1 MANTGK
7 YSEIV
12 KLRDKELT
20 VTDDTVAIIFAIQ
33 DLTQE
38 IKRMVEK

>member
-20 VTDDTVAIIFAIQ
+20 VTDDTVAIIFAIRE
-33 DLTQE
+33 LVSGLRRL
-38 IKRMVEK
+38 K